1 VEGKIQAIKYARE
14 ARKPFF
20 GICLGMQC
28 AVIEYARSKL
38 GLSGA
43 NSAEFNPSAAHKVIV
58 FMPEISTT
66 HMGGTMRLGARPTVL
81 RAKAP
86 RAAAAAAAA
95 GAAPDAAAASPDDER
110 TLAAELYGRDVK
122 GASLSRLPAR
132 WRGVCERASGS
143 VGGAAKFHASS
154 CRSGMQSAWHAQPRR
169 QLTRAH
175 RTGRLP
181 RLHCRARSRPTLPL
195 PFHAPVCTAIWER
208 HRHRYEVNPEY
219 VGPLQGA
226 GLHFT
231 GTDDRG
237 VRMEIVELDRREH
250 PFFFAVQYHPEFQSH
265 PHRPSPPF
273 LGLIYAAAGQLAAN
287 LPLPIAADRRAKGL
301 ALGGAAAGSV
311 TGGLTAPGSPAR
323 SASGPASPALAGSS
337 VASGSPAGLRSRS
350 ASSSSSAVSAGAAAF
365 GQQLTGDGMG
375 SSAVVAPIEASPM
388 RPVASGG
395 SSKAHPPPVSEL
407 LGGPAGSS

>member
-1 VEGKIQAIKYARE
+1 
-14 ARKPFF
+14 
-20 GICLGMQC
+20 
-28 AVIEYARSKL
+28 
-38 GLSGA
+38 
-43 NSAEFNPSAAHKVIV
+43 
-58 FMPEISTT
+58 
-66 HMGGTMRLGARPTVL
+66 
-81 RAKAP
+81 
-86 RAAAAAAAA
+86 
-95 GAAPDAAAASPDDER
+95 
-110 TLAAELYGRDVK
+110 
-122 GASLSRLPAR
+122 
-132 WRGVCERASGS
+132 
-143 VGGAAKFHASS
+143 
-154 CRSGMQSAWHAQPRR
+154 
-169 QLTRAH
+169 
-175 RTGRLP
+175 
-181 RLHCRARSRPTLPL
+181 
-195 PFHAPVCTAIWER
+195 
-208 HRHRYEVNPEY
+208 VNPEY

-273 LGLIYAAAGQLAAN
+273 LGLIYAAAGQLEEN

-311 TGGLTAPGSPAR
+311 TRGLTAPGSPVR
-323 SASGPASPALAGSS
+323 SASGPTSPALGGAA

-350 ASSSSSAVSAGAAAF
+350 VSSSSAVSAGAAGAAAF

-395 SSKAHPPPVSEL
+395 SGKAHPPPVSEL
-407 LGGPAGSS
+407 LSAPTSSS